1 MPSLH
6 AVIDYHFIS
15 LFHGLVKS
23 KGLNLLGKYDLFPG
37 ALEKKLTWMKRQSK
51 WSSDL
56 YVKFMGNKTLP
67 N

>member
-15 LFHGLVKS
+15 LFHGFVKS

-37 ALEKKLTWMKRQSK
+37 ALEKKLT
-51 WSSDL
+51 
-56 YVKFMGNKTLP
+56 
-67 N
+67 